1 MAYGIDILNSS
12 GRTLFTTEEDY
23 TTLTTSTP
31 VSNAN
36 SGITLPT
43 GTGTLIA
50 RPQNGESGVITRLAK
65 TTGENAFFGWDTYQ
79 QTWGAAQGVK
89 YAFLQKTSDQI
100 TTPTTTGY
108 GFEVYESNGDV
119 IFSSSSTRFASI
131 EGYATVN
138 FGQAVKYYNPNG
150 GFNNLY
156 VTVPF
161 VSYLDNSYLE
171 WYKIIAGT
179 YVYFDHTEESITIV
193 NNGNSSDS
201 SGTQKYWDD
210 WDYVSFFNS
219 PINILIVRING
230 G

>member
-12 GRTLFTTEEDY
+12 GRTLFSTAEDY
-23 TTLTTSTP
+23 TTLTTTTP

-36 SGITLPT
+36 YGINLPT

-50 RPQNGESGVITRLAK
+50 RPQDGESGVITRLAK

-89 YAFLQKTSDQI
+89 YAFMQKTTDQI

-108 GFEVYESNGDV
+108 GFEAYESNGDV
-119 IFSSSSTRFASI
+119 IFSSSSTRFASV
-131 EGYATVN
+131 EGFVTVE
-138 FGQAVKYYNPNG
+138 FGQTVKYYNPNG

-156 VTVPF
+156 VTLPYVT
-161 VSYLDNSYLE
+161 YLDNSVLQ
-171 WYKIIAGT
+171 WYKIITGVW
-179 YVYFDHTEESITIV
+179 VYFDHVEESITIV
-193 NNGNSSDS
+193 SNGNTSDS
-201 SGTQKYWDD
+201 GGTQKYWDD
-210 WDYVSFFNS
+210 WDRVSFLPR
-219 PINILIVRING
+219 PINVLIVRING